1 MVYLEL
7 SESHYLN
14 SISVFRYVEFLLVLT
29 NPSTFPTLSPSSN
42 KVRFFQVFTTMI
54 ISHIIRRYLL
64 SGLAAGERGQLVT
77 VSVDL
82 VPIEGEGDSDTG

>member
-1 MVYLEL
+1 
-7 SESHYLN
+7 
-14 SISVFRYVEFLLVLT
+14 
-29 NPSTFPTLSPSSN
+29 
-42 KVRFFQVFTTMI
+42 MI